1 MSSRRRTCSKPADR
15 TRCRRRNSGEST
27 AGDSDYFASSRLT
40 REKARDEAVSTLKEI
55 SESAD
60 ADAQAKADAAG
71 QISVLA
77 ENSVQ
82 EANIES
88 LIRAKGYE
96 DAVVMLSDG
105 AANIVVSPPEG
116 GTSVLGC
123 YGHPRHR
130 SE

>member
-1 MSSRRRTCSKPADR
+1 M
-15 TRCRRRNSGEST
+15 
-27 AGDSDYFASSRLT
+27 
-40 REKARDEAVSTLKEI
+40 STLKEI

-96 DAVVMLSDG
+96 DAVIMLSDG

-116 GTSVLGC
+116 GLQSSDVTVIRDIVVNETGMSAGQIKIVEAG
-123 YGHPRHR
+123 G
-130 SE
+130 S